1 MACER
6 IKAAITET
14 LAGERPVKA
23 ILDAYNPT
31 GSTRYVNFTTS
42 KADAL
47 ADRPAQVPRQL
58 GGLRQR
64 LGGGVLPRRRGPS
77 AGAAPTSRT
86 RTSASRSP
94 T

>member
-42 KADAL
+42 QGDAL
-47 ADRPAQVPRQL
+47 ADRRRANATSTGWSATATGRRSSAASPRPI
-58 GGLRQR
+58 R
-64 LGGGVLPRRRGPS
+64 
-77 AGAAPTSRT
+77 ACAPTSRT
-86 RTSASRSP
+86 RTSASRCP